1 MRPVNPYSNPGPQL
15 VVTTPTGRMSHPLDG
30 IDVRTV
36 IARLAPIV
44 PPTAVWHVDP
54 GSNR

>member
-1 MRPVNPYSNPGPQL
+1 VNPYDSPAPQL

-54 GSNR
+54 GTPR